1 METIDIY
8 CLSNPLNYL
17 DLKGLDSYILYTTT
31 EGSDF
36 SDQAE
41 WREEELKKR
50 GENVIM
56 IPVTSAED
64 FVNGWES
71 MGTENEDQIINYV
84 EIYSHSQAMGLIFVN
99 GSSTEA
105 INVSGIN
112 SKSNEIPKIEDLSN
126 SHAEPKGILQYRNGF
141 YLINGFS
148 PNTIIT
154 YPRNIGEENEK
165 DNY

>member
-1 METIDIY
+1 
-8 CLSNPLNYL
+8 
-17 DLKGLDSYILYTTT
+17 
-31 EGSDF
+31 
-36 SDQAE
+36 
-41 WREEELKKR
+41 
-50 GENVIM
+50 M

-64 FVNGWES
+64 FVNGWKS

-84 EIYSHSQAMGLIFVN
+84 EKYSHSQAMGLIFVN

-112 SKSNEIPKIEDLSN
+112 SKGNEIPKIEDLSN